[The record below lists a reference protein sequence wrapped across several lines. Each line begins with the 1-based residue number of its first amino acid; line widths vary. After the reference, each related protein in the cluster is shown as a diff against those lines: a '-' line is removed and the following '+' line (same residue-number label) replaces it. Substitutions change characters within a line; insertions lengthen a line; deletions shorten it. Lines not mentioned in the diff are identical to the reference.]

1 MSLSS
6 DFLNKDNNNYYS
18 VRRVNFQAIFLL
30 ADFRFNI
37 AKINIL
43 PYYKYL
49 KKYVDFELLD

>member
-6 DFLNKDNNNYYS
+6 DFLNKDNNYYYS

-43 PYYKYL
+43 PYYKYT
-49 KKYVDFELLD
+49 